1 MYLKRSGFR
10 ILILKDTSVLANAEA
25 SLFEN
30 QFGFSII
37 ILIMRIVLMD
47 NEDLTTYFDEQLFL
61 PDLKA
66 ITKDDLL
73 KEIVDQFVTIKYL
86 KNSDIVLEMLRQ
98 REVLGSTGIG
108 KGIAIPHGRST
119 SASDIMIAFG
129 KSKTGVDYESIDGK
143 PVNLVFMIIAPPQDE
158 NNRYLPILGKMVEI
172 LSKAKSRNKLM
183 AAESFEEFIDVILK
197 G

>member
-1 MYLKRSGFR
+1 M
-10 ILILKDTSVLANAEA
+10 N
-25 SLFEN
+25 
-30 QFGFSII
+30 
-37 ILIMRIVLMD
+37 

-61 PDLKA
+61 SDLKA
-66 ITKDDLL
+66 TTKDELL
-73 KEIVDQFVTIKYL
+73 KEIVDQFVNIKYL

-108 KGIAIPHGRST
+108 KGVAIPHGRST

-129 KSKTGVDYESIDGK
+129 KSKNGVEYDSIDCK

-158 NNRYLPILGKMVEI
+158 NNRYLPILGKMVVI
-172 LSKAKSRNKLM
+172 LSKTKNRNKLM
-183 AAESFEEFIDVILK
+183 AAESFDEFIDVILK